1 MTATTI
7 KTTILHVHQRFWYF
21 FTATGQLRREIS
33 IRRTVGYGGR
43 LITDLDTHDE
53 FFFFFVNLATVA
65 RIQLPKI
72 HRHNLREL
80 LAFEKLSE
88 I

>member
-1 MTATTI
+1 MCI
-7 KTTILHVHQRFWYF
+7 KGFGIF

-53 FFFFFVNLATVA
+53 FFFFFAKF
-65 RIQLPKI
+65 QL
-72 HRHNLREL
+72 RHLQEL
-80 LAFEKLSE
+80 LASDKLSE
-88 I
+88 IRDKVLKNAAK

>member
-1 MTATTI
+1 
-7 KTTILHVHQRFWYF
+7 LHVHQRFWYF

-33 IRRTVGYGGR
+33 IQCTVGYGGH

-53 FFFFFVNLATVA
+53 FFFFFVNLVTVA
-65 RIQLPKI
+65 KIQLLKI
-72 HRHNLREL
+72 HRHNLQEL
-80 LAFEKLSE
+80 LAFETLSE